1 MKGVYDFCTG
11 RAFTRSILA
20 EIVGE
25 PTDTR
30 SLLRRYTARSAKFS
44 LPIRKKDSDVWH
56 RTLNERE
63 DSKRF
68 AQRHEVRLSSGKDDL
83 QGFGQALPMVPLD

>member
-1 MKGVYDFCTG
+1 MKGVFDFCTG

-44 LPIRKKDSDVWH
+44 LPIRKKEGF
-56 RTLNERE
+56 R
-63 DSKRF
+63 
-68 AQRHEVRLSSGKDDL
+68 RL
-83 QGFGQALPMVPLD
+83 A